1 MTTYCWA
8 KSSRA
13 LSCISN
19 MSLIKK
25 HQCIAAAATLLHADA
40 ETSHNNNKK
49 LLCSPVCCC
58 RNINRE
64 LKRKVDRNNHSK
76 NRELH
81 KQMYCNL
88 EKKYIFIAA
97 FIFFIIIRLLY
108 FFLVKR
114 FMDAE
119 RRKKNQQKHLIIH
132 CSPV

>member
-40 ETSHNNNKK
+40 EISHNNNKK

-88 EKKYIFIAA
+88 EKNTFS
-97 FIFFIIIRLLY
+97 LQHL
-108 FFLVKR
+108 FFLLLFACCISFWLSDLWTLK
-114 FMDAE
+114 E
-119 RRKKNQQKHLIIH
+119 EKKNQQKHLIIH